1 MVPSPMPAVAFVFL
15 LVLFLVWLLSKDDI
29 GRQPIR
35 RVRVGAFWMYS
46 VHAQMVRLVPQWA
59 NAATIGQ
66 TALERLGTPPPR
78 LALRGVPFFGV
89 E

>member
-1 MVPSPMPAVAFVFL
+1 MICRRLRLPPRLLPRLALGEGGHQQLPTDQEGLSRGILDVFC
-15 LVLFLVWLLSKDDI
+15 SC
-29 GRQPIR
+29 P
-35 RVRVGAFWMYS
+35 
-46 VHAQMVRLVPQWA
+46 MVRLVPQWA